1 MQKRSVTERWKLM
14 DVDPEEWLEVTE
26 QSLLKQRVL
35 ASHQQFGGTLS
46 KICRVTQL
54 QSHPVLM
61 WLLTRKLQGCL
72 VGDVIWLPPR
82 DSMRTSTIFFSL
94 VMALCKLYSL

>member
-35 ASHQQFGGTLS
+35 ASHQQFGTPCTEYVEYHG
-46 KICRVTQL
+46 L

-61 WLLTRKLQGCL
+61 WVLTRKLQGCL
-72 VGDVIWLPPR
+72 AAPNFHHNLYA
-82 DSMRTSTIFFSL
+82 
-94 VMALCKLYSL
+94 ALLSFLC